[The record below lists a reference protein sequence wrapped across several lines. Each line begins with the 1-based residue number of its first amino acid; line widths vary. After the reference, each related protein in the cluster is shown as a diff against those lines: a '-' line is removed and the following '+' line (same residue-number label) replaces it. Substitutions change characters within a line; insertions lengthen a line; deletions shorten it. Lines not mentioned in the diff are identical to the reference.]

1 MYSEST
7 TTPKQFIVCELTF
20 EKETAIMCQLEHN
33 MKNELSKQYV
43 FDEVVVPCGY
53 ITKSSFFC

>member
-1 MYSEST
+1 
-7 TTPKQFIVCELTF
+7 
-20 EKETAIMCQLEHN
+20 MCQLEHN

-53 ITKSSFFC
+53 ITKSSFFCWMKKSVYENIYIL